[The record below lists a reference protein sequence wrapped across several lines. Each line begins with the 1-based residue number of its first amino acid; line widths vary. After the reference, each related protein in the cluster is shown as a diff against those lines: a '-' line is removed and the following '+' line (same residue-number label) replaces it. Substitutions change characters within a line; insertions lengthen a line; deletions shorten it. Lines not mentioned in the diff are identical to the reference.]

1 MKKKSV
7 VAMLVM
13 CMAFTAAACGSEK
26 ETKATAQETTD
37 TKEETKADT
46 KEVKEDTAEDTSKE
60 DTSKKDSSD
69 SEKKEAEP
77 VKLVSVDDLSDYVTV
92 GEYKGLKL
100 DRITQSVTDDDVQA
114 EIDYDLQSKGDEVK
128 DGVAEGDVATI
139 NFTGTIDGEEFDG
152 GSADDYELTIG
163 EGSMIDGFEDGIV
176 GMKPGETKELDLTF
190 PDDYYEED
198 LAGKAVVFKVTLQ
211 KAVRKAE
218 LTEDWVTANTDY
230 KSVDEYKASVKKNL
244 EEQAAEA
251 ADSTLRD
258 NAWSEVLSA
267 SEVKKYPEADVN
279 TAIDEYKASYET
291 YIEEIGIEMSDFLD
305 AQGMTQDEFD
315 EQCKETAQ
323 AKVEQNMIVQEIMN
337 KEGLSVD
344 DDADKINSILY
355 SEYGF
360 NSEDEIK
367 EAYYL
372 SDQEIAEEKALIC
385 VKEFIVANATVE
397 EKTGSE
403 GDLIANEDAYDLEGG
418 DDGDVE
424 YQIVDESEEDGDDTG
439 NESEDAAED
448 TVNADEEQ

>member
-37 TKEETKADT
+37 KKEETKADK
-46 KEVKEDTAEDTSKE
+46 KEAKEDTAEDTSKE
-60 DTSKKDSSD
+60 DTSEKDSSD

-77 VKLVSVDDLSDYVTV
+77 AKLVSVDDLSDYVTV

-114 EIDYDLQSKGDEVK
+114 EIDYDLQAKGDEVK
-128 DGVAEGDVATI
+128 DGAAEGDVATI
-139 NFTGTIDGEEFDG
+139 NFTGTIDGEEFED

-267 SEVKKYPEADVN
+267 SEVKKYPEEDVN
-279 TAIDEYKASYET
+279 AAIDEYKASYET

-305 AQGMTQDEFD
+305 AQGMTQDDFD

-323 AKVEQNMIVQEIMN
+323 ARVEQNMIVQEIMN
-337 KEGLSVD
+337 KEGLSID
-344 DDADKINSILY
+344 NDADKINSVLY
-355 SEYGF
+355 SEYGL

-367 EAYYL
+367 DAYYL

-403 GDLIANEDAYDLEGG
+403 GDLIANEDAYDLDGG
-418 DDGDVE
+418 DEDLEYEILDEDGEE
-424 YQIVDESEEDGDDTG
+424 YTDEDGETYVDEDGDTSDT
-439 NESEDAAED
+439 E
-448 TVNADEEQ
+448 EEQ

>member
-13 CMAFTAAACGSEK
+13 CMAFTATACGSEK
-26 ETKATAQETTD
+26 ETKATTQETTD
-37 TKEETKADT
+37 KKEETKADK
-46 KEVKEDTAEDTSKE
+46 KEAKEDTAEDTSKE
-60 DTSKKDSSD
+60 DASEKDSSD

-114 EIDYDLQSKGDEVK
+114 EIDYDLQAKGDEVK
-128 DGVAEGDVATI
+128 DGAAEGDVATI
-139 NFTGTIDGEEFDG
+139 DFTGTIDGKE
-152 GSADDYELTIG
+152 
-163 EGSMIDGFEDGIV
+163 FEDGIV

-190 PDDYYEED
+190 PDDYHEED

-267 SEVKKYPEADVN
+267 SEVKKYPEEDVN

-305 AQGMTQDEFD
+305 AQGMTQDDFD
-315 EQCKETAQ
+315 KQCKETAQ

-337 KEGLSVD
+337 KEGLSID

-355 SEYGF
+355 SEYGL

-367 EAYYL
+367 DAYYL
-372 SDQEIAEEKALIC
+372 SDREIAEEKALIC

-403 GDLIANEDAYDLEGG
+403 GDLIANEDAYDLDGG
-418 DDGDVE
+418 DEDLEYEILDEDGEEHTDE
-424 YQIVDESEEDGDDTG
+424 DGETYVDEDGDTSDT
-439 NESEDAAED
+439 E
-448 TVNADEEQ
+448 EEQ

>member
-244 EEQAAEA
+244 EEQTAEA

>member
-1 MKKKSV
+1 MKKKTV

-13 CMAFTAAACGSEK
+13 SMAFTAAACGSEK
-26 ETKATAQETTD
+26 ETKATTD
-37 TKEETKADT
+37 TKEEAKTDKKET
-46 KEVKEDTAEDTSKE
+46 KEDVAEDTSKE
-60 DTSKKDSSD
+60 DTSQKDSSD

-77 VKLVSVDDLSDYVTV
+77 VKLVSVDNLSDYVTV

-128 DGVAEGDVATI
+128 DGVVEGDVATI

-305 AQGMTQDEFD
+305 AQGMTQDDFD

-323 AKVEQNMIVQEIMN
+323 ARVEQNMIVQEIMN
-337 KEGLSVD
+337 KEGLSID
-344 DDADKINSILY
+344 DDADKINSIFY
-355 SEYGF
+355 SEYGL
-360 NSEDEIK
+360 NSDDEIK
-367 EAYYL
+367 DAYYL

-424 YQIVDESEEDGDDTG
+424 YQIVDESEEDGEDTG

-448 TVNADEEQ
+448 TVNVDEEQ